1 MKSTTRNTKSGFTLL
16 EVMLGIVFTAMVTAG
31 ALVVFGTVHKTLE
44 ESRGVT
50 TGEGANEVFYPY
62 PGNFGAQLDALA
74 LASEFNRRLS
84 QAQAVYVIGGGANI
98 DYDDL
103 GIPNYRPHKDVKKY
117 AGTFMQHISA
127 VQTEHTHVH
136 FLNNTEYI
144 EIEYEPRSSSRDY
157 DIVVYNKGKGGGK
170 SYPGPSAVLRFLY
183 AEAGNQ
189 PLYTV
194 ELYGDDDDISSGSP
208 TATYRMSLPP
218 VPGAANAE
226 AVEEHW
232 WGDGFEPRAYHVFF
246 RWDTAWGRYEEGPAW
261 VLLPDPG
268 VVDRDLQLT
277 DMPDSDTNPNDYVR
291 LARATRSR
299 FTFILPID
307 W

>member
-1 MKSTTRNTKSGFTLL
+1 
-16 EVMLGIVFTAMVTAG
+16 MLGIVFTAMVTAG

-50 TGEGANEVFYPY
+50 TGEGENAIFYPY

-98 DYDDL
+98 EYSTL
-103 GIPNYRPHKDVKKY
+103 GIPDYNPPKDVGQY
-117 AGTFMQHISA
+117 QWSFRSHLASSR
-127 VQTEHTHVH
+127 VEHTHFH
-136 FLNNTEYI
+136 FLAYSEYVNI
-144 EIEYEPRSSSRDY
+144 SYNPRSSERDF
-157 DIVVYNKGKGGGK
+157 DVVVYNQGSGEGEASG
-170 SYPGPSAVLRFLY
+170 GPSAVLRFLY

-194 ELYGDDDDISSGSP
+194 EFYGSANEIRSGNP

-218 VPGAANAE
+218 VPGAASAE

-232 WGDGFEPRAYHVFF
+232 WGEGFAPRAYHVFF
-246 RWDTAWGRYEEGPAW
+246 RWDRAWGRFEEGPAW

-268 VVDRDLQLT
+268 VIDRDLELT
-277 DMPDSDTNPNDYVR
+277 DMPDSDDNPNDYVR